1 MVLFFLLLGVALLV
15 NADGDVACSGT
26 GLDWYIDMVGESPC
40 TTYERLRQICNPSF
54 QVGVMNVN
62 TPPDAC
68 NEQVADCCC
77 NSVAFTL
84 SMFCLNCQQG
94 IGTSGNGIDAGQ
106 GAYQLYLQG
115 SRPPGQWCSPVTNQS
130 LPNNIDTAVCDRN
143 IKIIDDIR
151 TGLFWSDGS
160 WFYVWSYEAISEDVG
175 ANDNNAFTH
184 CASSTSTSASTSTS
198 SSTPNVIASSQTTST
213 SPDSTSG
220 NTVTVAT
227 QTPDTTKQPSP
238 SSSSNSASSATPA
251 SGISTTSFTSISGS
265 TIILGSTFTVI
276 YPSSI
281 SYSGSSPISTSA
293 SGNASSTAPASGG
306 TSGSSQTF
314 LTPSSRM
321 SKGMIGGITGAAI
334 GAVCA
339 VLALWFLCRSLRK
352 RKEAGKTATHD
363 TSLVNDEPFTDQPT
377 SWYTTTGS
385 NTESSMPFI
394 SRPRKLEFEGRS
406 DPSTQSQLMSV
417 HYNDPETDDQ
427 NNGSQEPYS
436 DVVNSNVLFPM
447 RHTDAGPVQVTVE
460 RRMSGSLPPAYGEQI
475 S

>member
-1 MVLFFLLLGVALLV
+1 MVLLFLVLGVALLV
-15 NADGDVACSGT
+15 KADGDVACSGT

-68 NEQVADCCC
+68 NEQVVVNKVLEQAAMGLTQ
-77 NSVAFTL
+77 VKAP
-84 SMFCLNCQQG
+84 
-94 IGTSGNGIDAGQ
+94 TSSTCRVLVRPDNGA
-106 GAYQLYLQG
+106 AP
-115 SRPPGQWCSPVTNQS
+115 SRTR
-130 LPNNIDTAVCDRN
+130 VCDRN

-160 WFYVWSYEAISEDVG
+160 CVWSYEAISEDVG
-175 ANDNNAFTH
+175 ANNNNAFTH

-198 SSTPNVIASSQTTST
+198 SSTPNAIASSPTT
-213 SPDSTSG
+213 STSG
-220 NTVTVAT
+220 NTVTVTT
-227 QTPDTTKQPSP
+227 QAPDTTKQPSP
-238 SSSSNSASSATPA
+238 SSSSSSASSATPA
-251 SGISTTSFTSISGS
+251 SAMSTTSFTSISGS

-281 SYSGSSPISTSA
+281 SYSGSSLISTSV
-293 SGNASSTAPASGG
+293 SGNTSSTAPASGG

-352 RKEAGKTATHD
+352 RKDAGKTATHD

-406 DPSTQSQLMSV
+406 DPSTQSQLISV

-436 DVVNSNVLFPM
+436 DVMNPNVLFPM

>member
-1 MVLFFLLLGVALLV
+1 MVLLFLLLGVALLV
-15 NADGDVACSGT
+15 KADGDVACSGT

-54 QVGVMNVN
+54 EVGVMNVN

-68 NEQVADCCC
+68 NEQVVVNKVLEQAAMGLTQ
-77 NSVAFTL
+77 VKAP
-84 SMFCLNCQQG
+84 
-94 IGTSGNGIDAGQ
+94 TSSTSRVLVHPDNGA
-106 GAYQLYLQG
+106 AP
-115 SRPPGQWCSPVTNQS
+115 SRTR
-130 LPNNIDTAVCDRN
+130 VCDRN

-175 ANDNNAFTH
+175 ANNNNAFTH

-198 SSTPNVIASSQTTST
+198 SSTPNAIVSSLTTST
-213 SPDSTSG
+213 SADPTSG

-227 QTPDTTKQPSP
+227 QAPDTTNQPSP
-238 SSSSNSASSATPA
+238 SSSSNLASSATPA

-281 SYSGSSPISTSA
+281 SYSGSSLVSTSA
-293 SGNASSTAPASGG
+293 SGNTSSTAPASGG

-321 SKGMIGGITGAAI
+321 SQGLIGGITGAAI

-352 RKEAGKTATHD
+352 RKDAVKTATYD
-363 TSLVNDEPFTDQPT
+363 TTLVNDEPFTLADQPT

-385 NTESSMPFI
+385 NIESSTPLI

-406 DPSTQSQLMSV
+406 DPSTQSQLISD
-417 HYNDPETDDQ
+417 HCDDPETDDQ
-427 NNGSQEPYS
+427 NNGSQERYS
-436 DVVNSNVLFPM
+436 DVMNSNVLFPM

>member
-1 MVLFFLLLGVALLV
+1 MFLFLFLGVALLV
-15 NADGDVACSGT
+15 RADGDVACSGT

-68 NEQVADCCC
+68 NEQVVVNKVLEQAAMGLTQ
-77 NSVAFTL
+77 VKAP
-84 SMFCLNCQQG
+84 
-94 IGTSGNGIDAGQ
+94 TSSTCRVLVHPDNGA
-106 GAYQLYLQG
+106 AP
-115 SRPPGQWCSPVTNQS
+115 SRTR
-130 LPNNIDTAVCDRN
+130 VCDRN

-160 WFYVWSYEAISEDVG
+160 CVWSYEAISEDVG
-175 ANDNNAFTH
+175 ANNNNAFTH

-198 SSTPNVIASSQTTST
+198 SSTPNAIASSPTTST
-213 SPDSTSG
+213 SADSTSG

-227 QTPDTTKQPSP
+227 QASDTTKQPSP

-281 SYSGSSPISTSA
+281 SNSGSSLVSTSA
-293 SGNASSTAPASGG
+293 SGNTSSTAPASGG

-314 LTPSSRM
+314 LTPSSHM
-321 SKGMIGGITGAAI
+321 SQGLIGGITGAAI
-334 GAVCA
+334 GAVCV

-352 RKEAGKTATHD
+352 RKDARKTATHD
-363 TSLVNDEPFTDQPT
+363 TTLVNEPFTDQPT

-385 NTESSMPFI
+385 NTESSTPFI

-406 DPSTQSQLMSV
+406 DPSTQSQLISV

-436 DVVNSNVLFPM
+436 DVMSSNVLFPM